1 MKPFDDIERGL
12 EVRVSCPFRHLPT
25 VGSLAPSLV
34 HESMT
39 LVIWP
44 AEHCGLS
51 GRNRGTLCPM
61 PHIEPD
67 LIENEN
73 RRVATQFVEEAISL
87 FQQLDAVI
95 GKPFLPDR
103 PIVIQSGHTVYQ
115 DLLCRRRT
123 LVLSPL
129 SQWAVDLLL
138 DGLRNRL
145 QILSE
150 PIETLGDD
158 FDVRLYINHS
168 A

>member
-1 MKPFDDIERGL
+1 
-12 EVRVSCPFRHLPT
+12 
-25 VGSLAPSLV
+25 
-34 HESMT
+34 
-39 LVIWP
+39 
-44 AEHCGLS
+44 
-51 GRNRGTLCPM
+51 M

-67 LIENEN
+67 PTENEN
-73 RRVATQFVEEAISL
+73 RRSATQFVEEAISL

-103 PIVIQSGHTVYQ
+103 PTVIQSGHTVYQ
-115 DLLCRRRT
+115 DLLCRRRA

-158 FDVRLYINHS
+158 FDVRLYVNHS